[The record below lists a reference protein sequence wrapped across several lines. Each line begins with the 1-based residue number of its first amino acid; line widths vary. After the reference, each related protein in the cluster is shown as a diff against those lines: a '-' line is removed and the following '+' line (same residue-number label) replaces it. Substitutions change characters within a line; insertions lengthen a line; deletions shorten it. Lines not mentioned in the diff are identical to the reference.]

1 MTRLNR
7 LLRMKEPLL
16 LFSDGGSRGNPGP
29 AACSFVAEK
38 NGKIIFSQSKYL
50 GIQTNNVAEYYGVL
64 LALKWL
70 IKYCDINK
78 IDQVIFYLDS
88 LLIANQLNGI
98 YKIKNENL
106 KIYYFNIKKLEEKI
120 ISKIIYKHVYR
131 EKNKMADFLVNKCL
145 DKNFT

>member
-1 MTRLNR
+1 MNESLI
-7 LLRMKEPLL
+7 

-29 AACSFVAEK
+29 AACSFIVEK

-50 GIQTNNVAEYYGVL
+50 EVQTNNVAEYFGVL

-70 IKYCDINK
+70 VKYCDKNLT
-78 IDQVIFYLDS
+78 DQVIFNLDS

-106 KIYYFNIKKLEEKI
+106 KTFYLDIKELEKKTKT
-120 ISKIIYKHVYR
+120 KIIYKHVYR

-145 DKNFT
+145 DENFT

>member
-1 MTRLNR
+1 
-7 LLRMKEPLL
+7 MKESLI

-29 AACSFVAEK
+29 AACSFIVEK

-50 GIQTNNVAEYYGVL
+50 GVQTNNIAEYSGVS

-70 IKYCDINK
+70 IKYCDKNN
-78 IDQVIFYLDS
+78 IDQVVFHLDS

-98 YKIKNENL
+98 YKIKNEKL

-120 ISKIIYKHVYR
+120 KSKIVYKHVYR

>member
-1 MTRLNR
+1 M
-7 LLRMKEPLL
+7 EPLL

-29 AACSFVAEK
+29 AACSFIAEK

-50 GIQTNNVAEYYGVL
+50 NVQTNNVAEYYGVL

-70 IKYCDINK
+70 IKYSGTNN
-78 IDQVIFYLDS
+78 IDQVIFHLDS

-106 KIYYFNIKKLEEKI
+106 KTYYLNIKKLEEKI
-120 ISKIIYKHVYR
+120 QSKILYKHVYR
-131 EKNKMADFLVNKCL
+131 EKNKMADLLVNKCL
-145 DKNFT
+145 DENFT